1 MLTGMP
7 GTPTRDPVDRGKTTT
22 KNKNKQLTR
31 QFFCWLFFFFFFQS
45 AIESREKT
53 VVGTAIFV
61 SSSLSIFV
69 SSSLYLSYHTYWAQQ
84 ASVKMQTMD
93 TIRSQPNKPV
103 SPELHDETM
112 SGWGFIISDEPE
124 SMSSGRQ
131 ARVTVSWPTSAL
143 LTLTTAARAR
153 CWNQSPSI
161 LK

>member
-1 MLTGMP
+1 M
-7 GTPTRDPVDRGKTTT
+7 
-22 KNKNKQLTR
+22 
-31 QFFCWLFFFFFFQS
+31 
-45 AIESREKT
+45 
-53 VVGTAIFV
+53 
-61 SSSLSIFV
+61 

-84 ASVKMQTMD
+84 ASVQMQTMD

-131 ARVTVSWPTSAL
+131 ARVTVSWPTSQSHCQLADKPESLSAGRQARVTVSWPTSQSHCQLADKPESLSAGRQARVTVSWPTSAL